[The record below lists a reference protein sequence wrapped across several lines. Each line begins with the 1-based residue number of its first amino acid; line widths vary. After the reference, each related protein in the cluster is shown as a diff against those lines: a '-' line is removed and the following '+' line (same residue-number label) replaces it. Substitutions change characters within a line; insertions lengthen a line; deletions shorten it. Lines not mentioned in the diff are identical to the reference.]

1 MRARVYLCLPQSKM
15 NVSSL
20 SLSFRPVCDVE
31 DKLGPALPLCTTS
44 HINSNKGKKSKFI
57 RQNGAVG
64 PPCVFVCE
72 RAVSECMLERF
83 RRVVNVEVAL
93 ELMQIKK
100 GWLIPFDPPVHCV
113 NAAICLEV
121 LTPYNSICQNE

>member
-1 MRARVYLCLPQSKM
+1 MCVRV
-15 NVSSL
+15 
-20 SLSFRPVCDVE
+20 
-31 DKLGPALPLCTTS
+31 
-44 HINSNKGKKSKFI
+44 
-57 RQNGAVG
+57 
-64 PPCVFVCE
+64 CV

-100 GWLIPFDPPVHCV
+100 GWLIPFDPPPVHCV

>member
-1 MRARVYLCLPQSKM
+1 MHYVAHK
-15 NVSSL
+15 L
-20 SLSFRPVCDVE
+20 S
-31 DKLGPALPLCTTS
+31 
-44 HINSNKGKKSKFI
+44 KGKKSKFI

-64 PPCVFVCE
+64 PPCVFVCV

>member
-1 MRARVYLCLPQSKM
+1 
-15 NVSSL
+15 
-20 SLSFRPVCDVE
+20 
-31 DKLGPALPLCTTS
+31 
-44 HINSNKGKKSKFI
+44 
-57 RQNGAVG
+57 
-64 PPCVFVCE
+64 
-72 RAVSECMLERF
+72 MLERF

>member
-1 MRARVYLCLPQSKM
+1 MCVRV
-15 NVSSL
+15 
-20 SLSFRPVCDVE
+20 
-31 DKLGPALPLCTTS
+31 
-44 HINSNKGKKSKFI
+44 
-57 RQNGAVG
+57 
-64 PPCVFVCE
+64 CV

-100 GWLIPFDPPVHCV
+100 GWLIPFDCV